1 MARPRIDPA
10 LHKVK
15 VQINMTRDHER
26 RLREMATMTGL
37 KKNTILETGLSRELA
52 RMEEHYGIGQNA
64 INEQ

>member
-26 RLREMATMTGL
+26 RLREMAVLTGL
-37 KKNTILETGLSRELA
+37 KMNTILESGLARELA
-52 RMEEHYGIGQNA
+52 RMEEHYGVGQNTRS
-64 INEQ
+64 E